1 MNYSGWKRGKTY
13 TVFHHQ
19 GVHIYKK
26 TFLFLHCMSGMHIK
40 SIKVSYLANGVVAR
54 VHSNKGR
61 SRKVELSLK
70 KEIKDAV
77 HTGQIV
83 ISVMAYTSMKNNG

>member
-1 MNYSGWKRGKTY
+1 MNYSGWKRGKTS

-26 TFLFLHCMSGMHIK
+26 TFLFLHCMSGTHFK

-54 VHSNKGR
+54 YTAIKGGG
-61 SRKVELSLK
+61 RKVELSL

-77 HTGQIV
+77 HTCIC
-83 ISVMAYTSMKNNG
+83 NGVYIHGN